1 MTLYVFSIS
10 LTILA
15 NIGYHLFQR
24 SIRPDLN
31 PLVSLIATYIT
42 ALVAC
47 LIALPFF
54 RGQAPLSEQLSRLGW
69 PSVALGLAI
78 IALELGYLLAYRAG
92 WNISVAA
99 LFSNAAVALLLL
111 PVGMLAFGETLDLR
125 KAAGLVCALVGL
137 LLLTSKPSADPL

>member
-1 MTLYVFSIS
+1 MTLYVLSIS

-24 SIRPDLN
+24 SIRPDLH
-31 PLVSLIATYIT
+31 PLVSLIATYTT
-42 ALVAC
+42 ALVVC
-47 LIALPFF
+47 LIALPFV
-54 RGQAPLSEQLSRLGW
+54 RGAHPVGGELSKIGW
-69 PSVALGLAI
+69 PSLGLGLAI
-78 IALELGYLLAYRAG
+78 IALEVGYLLAYRAG

-99 LFSNAAVALLLL
+99 LYSNAAVALLLL

-137 LLLTSKPSADPL
+137 MLLSSKPDAHPL